1 MTRKT
6 RKQEIVENPQE
17 VSEGFV
23 EVNTLMSYIQGDSPS
38 SEEEEE
44 RETFQIK
51 NAAYHRRVSS

>member
-38 SEEEEE
+38 SEEEE